1 MFETFSYLPPLSD
14 DQIARQV
21 DYIVNNGWT
30 PCLEFSEPELA
41 YVKSDTTSRMGAVTS
56 VSILCQCRSV
66 DQQSLCRLAQCNP
79 VCAAAPDGTVRNVLY
94 TTFTQQRA
102 EKYVLLVCAELL
114 RQQVLDNV
122 EAAHVRLHRPRAG

>member
-41 YVKSDTTSRMGAVTS
+41 YTSNENCVRMGPVTCVSTKHIVFFSYAAVIQLWQPLDRPAATLS
-56 VSILCQCRSV
+56 RPALPPRPGTAVAASQLAGTLVPVSSPMCSG
-66 DQQSLCRLAQCNP
+66 DDA
-79 VCAAAPDGTVRNVLY
+79 
-94 TTFTQQRA
+94 
-102 EKYVLLVCAELL
+102 
-114 RQQVLDNV
+114 
-122 EAAHVRLHRPRAG
+122 

>member
-41 YVKSDTTSRMGAVTS
+41 YVSNENCVRMGPVTCVSTKHIVFYSYAAV
-56 VSILCQCRSV
+56 IQ
-66 DQQSLCRLAQCNP
+66 
-79 VCAAAPDGTVRNVLY
+79 
-94 TTFTQQRA
+94 
-102 EKYVLLVCAELL
+102 L
-114 RQQVLDNV
+114 RQPLVRQATTPSSPSQPP
-122 EAAHVRLHRPRAG
+122 AAWLPAVASSQQLAHWPP

>member
-41 YVKSDTTSRMGAVTS
+41 YVGSQSAIRMGPVTS
-56 VSILCQCRSV
+56 VS
-66 DQQSLCRLAQCNP
+66 
-79 VCAAAPDGTVRNVLY
+79 
-94 TTFTQQRA
+94 
-102 EKYVLLVCAELL
+102 
-114 RQQVLDNV
+114 DNWLFSGV
-122 EAAHVRLHRPRAG
+122 GMSF

>member
-41 YVKSDTTSRMGAVTS
+41 YVSSASCSRMGAVSS
-56 VSILCQCRSV
+56 VSNLSTHQ
-66 DQQSLCRLAQCNP
+66 DAPN
-79 VCAAAPDGTVRNVLY
+79 CAATCLNSAP
-94 TTFTQQRA
+94 
-102 EKYVLLVCAELL
+102 
-114 RQQVLDNV
+114 
-122 EAAHVRLHRPRAG
+122 AAKFPCRR